1 MIKSNECNRDTGR
14 ELTSLPVSRDTKE
27 KLKIHGEMG
36 QTWDRVLSNVIVDLE
51 RLQAGCCVPKDQT
64 VPMFIDTGLHKPVEI
79 GTCKLFTQKGTGG
92 EIKILGRIEIRD
104 EYKELVT
111 DGISRYICTEQ
122 AKK

>member
-1 MIKSNECNRDTGR
+1 MIKGNECNRDTGR

-27 KLKIHGEMG
+27 KHKSHVEMG
-36 QTWDRVLSNVIVDLE
+36 
-51 RLQAGCCVPKDQT
+51 QT
-64 VPMFIDTGLHKPVEI
+64 VPMFLDAGLHKPVEI

-92 EIKILGRIEIRD
+92 EIKILGRLEIRD